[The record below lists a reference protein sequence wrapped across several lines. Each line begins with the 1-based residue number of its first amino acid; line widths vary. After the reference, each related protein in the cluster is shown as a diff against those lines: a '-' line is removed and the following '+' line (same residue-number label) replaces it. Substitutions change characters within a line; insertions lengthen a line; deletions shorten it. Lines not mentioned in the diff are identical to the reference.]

1 MHASLPVLCSGSIG
15 SDLMHSGF
23 LSRSSSPTKLQPR
36 FSPDK
41 VQRRLSP
48 PRKSR
53 FAGKEAADT
62 HDYDGFQQAMLLLFD
77 IIRDRTA
84 ARGHV
89 SNDDSVGSPG
99 KDYRSRSGGGGGG
112 GGEFPWQM
120 RKVGGGYKKVLM
132 VPAEV
137 REQASAATANTLRQA
152 GEFMQQQVFV
162 LAQQL
167 VRHRAEALR
176 LADLLQ
182 SEQLVRN
189 LRKLCR
195 CPLIAVIP
203 D

>member
-1 MHASLPVLCSGSIG
+1 
-15 SDLMHSGF
+15 MHSGF

-112 GGEFPWQM
+112 GGGGEFPWQM

-132 VPAEV
+132 VPAEA